1 MALSLLP
8 FLLLLLSSLFL
19 LNQPLSTTANIHRA
33 TNFRS
38 ELISELKTST
48 NPPLTT
54 YFEVTKP
61 IKLPKTKPCSY
72 FLLQHDFGFTY
83 GQPPAFANYTPP
95 SNCPSQNFTTIV
107 LELKGKSKG
116 IQYDRIFGVWLGGV
130 ELLRSCTAEPT
141 PTGIDWTIKKDITR
155 YYSLLMTNQTLAVYL
170 GNSVDSSRTGVYN
183 LRLTFHFYPAEV
195 PHKSYEPKLGNS
207 VSGYSSVADLILPIS
222 RNLPLNDGLWF
233 QIQNSIDKQ
242 SKMFNIPQNAYRAVL
257 EVYVSFHES
266 DEFWYTNFP
275 NEYIAANNLTNTPG
289 NGAFREVVV
298 SLDGMT
304 VGAVWPFTVIYTGGF
319 SPLLWRPITGIG
331 SFNLPSYDIEITPF
345 LGKIL
350 DGKSHEFA
358 FSVTNA
364 LKVWY
369 IDANLHIWLDKK
381 SVKTEG
387 QLLRLNSLPPVVT
400 PESNFTDLNGK
411 FLTSASRSI
420 SSTGWVRSSHGKI
433 TTNSIQSL
441 NYSNII
447 VVGNDGDLTTVNQI
461 INFNDSVYAMLPSS
475 STYSIKSFKRFPLS
489 LYFRYVDQGNG
500 FNSLVTNIT
509 LGFNEEKVKD
519 ADIGFLASS
528 LKNLQDGHVVLVAKG
543 NLLVSRL
550 WSTKQ
555 AYQYD
560 GTEFCYFRNVTSS
573 NDTILYDKEGNTCSK
588 KI

>member
-1 MALSLLP
+1 M
-8 FLLLLLSSLFL
+8 
-19 LNQPLSTTANIHRA
+19 
-33 TNFRS
+33 
-38 ELISELKTST
+38 
-48 NPPLTT
+48 
-54 YFEVTKP
+54 
-61 IKLPKTKPCSY
+61 
-72 FLLQHDFGFTY
+72 
-83 GQPPAFANYTPP
+83 
-95 SNCPSQNFTTIV
+95 
-107 LELKGKSKG
+107 
-116 IQYDRIFGVWLGGV
+116 
-130 ELLRSCTAEPT
+130 
-141 PTGIDWTIKKDITR
+141 
-155 YYSLLMTNQTLAVYL
+155 
-170 GNSVDSSRTGVYN
+170 
-183 LRLTFHFYPAEV
+183 
-195 PHKSYEPKLGNS
+195 
-207 VSGYSSVADLILPIS
+207 
-222 RNLPLNDGLWF
+222 
-233 QIQNSIDKQ
+233 
-242 SKMFNIPQNAYRAVL
+242 
-257 EVYVSFHES
+257 
-266 DEFWYTNFP
+266 
-275 NEYIAANNLTNTPG
+275 
-289 NGAFREVVV
+289 
-298 SLDGMT
+298 
-304 VGAVWPFTVIYTGGF
+304 
-319 SPLLWRPITGIG
+319 
-331 SFNLPSYDIEITPF
+331 
-345 LGKIL
+345 
-350 DGKSHEFA
+350 
-358 FSVTNA
+358 
-364 LKVWY
+364 WY

-573 NDTILYDKEGNTCSK
+573 NDTILYDKKGNTCSK